1 MKGNVF
7 FGLVHL
13 TWEDNPFGREVKFT
27 SKYIIV
33 GGGGGIR
40 DLFKGATL
48 FFWKLRAR
56 LRTLFN
62 GTDHFRI

>member
-13 TWEDNPFGREVKFT
+13 TWEDNPFGREEKFT

-33 GGGGGIR
+33 GGEGGIR
-40 DLFKGATL
+40 DLQNFISLGQPL
-48 FFWKLRAR
+48 L
-56 LRTLFN
+56 
-62 GTDHFRI
+62 GEM